1 MLKFWSAVLV
11 HVVHLTMSSI
21 LVGFLR
27 FTVKREQNF
36 QTFFFF
42 YEFPVENWNVY

>member
-11 HVVHLTMSSI
+11 HVVHFTVSSM

-27 FTVKREQNF
+27 FTVNREQNF
-36 QTFFFF
+36 QTISFS
-42 YEFPVENWNVY
+42 VNSQ